1 MKTKDQNKFLYF
13 LSLPFIGIYYVVG
26 FIFNILDY
34 EFIGFTFIFKPLI
47 IFLKY
52 VSLGCYYTTYGIFY
66 PLIYIYNLII
76 DKIYDSRKTKIN
88 LTEIAPYEEV
98 NLDTSERT
106 STEENTPEAKKK
118 LSLSEML
125 KEKWDNLSINRER
138 KRKIDE
144 QNRKLILEIQKEK
157 KRSETPVAFKYTAI
171 DPKGKKETNIFIAL
185 SKMEVLTYL
194 TNENFKVLSI
204 ETSKL
209 INILYGPDSQFQ
221 TKMSTKDL
229 VFWLT
234 QLSTYIKSGITLTES
249 MRILSKQLGKK
260 RSKKRLYDSIVYNLT
275 LGESF
280 STALAKQ
287 GKTFPALLISM
298 IKTAEATGELES
310 TLDDMANYYTE
321 VENTRKAMVSA
332 LMYPTIISVF
342 SIGVITFILLYVM
355 PKFEGVY
362 SEAGAKLNP
371 FTQFLLDASAFLK
384 LNIVKILLV
393 ALLILLINIILYKKV
408 KEFRKFIQEVA
419 MKLPLFGKII
429 IYKEMNIFAK
439 TFASLL
445 KNNVFITDSIN
456 LLYEVTN
463 NEIYREIMLKTIN
476 NIARGEKISESFYN
490 QWAIPEVA
498 YYMIVTGESTGEL
511 AEMMEKVANY
521 YQVEHKSLVD
531 NLQALLEPVMIVFLA
546 VVVGGIVLAVILP
559 MFGLYDQIK

>member
-34 EFIGFTFIFKPLI
+34 EFIGFTFVFKPLI
-47 IFLKY
+47 IFFKY

-98 NLDTSERT
+98 NLDTSERA

-118 LSLSEML
+118 LSFSEML
-125 KEKWDNLSINRER
+125 KEKWNNLSINREH
-138 KRKIDE
+138 KRKIEE

-204 ETSKL
+204 QTSKL

-332 LMYPTIISVF
+332 LMYPSIISVF

-371 FTQFLLDASAFLK
+371 FTQFLLDASAFLQ

-393 ALLILLINIILYKKV
+393 ALLIMLINIILYKKV
-408 KEFRKFIQEVA
+408 KKFRKFIQEVA

-456 LLYEVTN
+456 LLYEVTS
-463 NEIYREIMLKTIN
+463 NEIYREIMLTTIN

-490 QWAIPEVA
+490 QWAVPEVA

>member
-34 EFIGFTFIFKPLI
+34 EFIGFTFVFKPLI
-47 IFLKY
+47 IFFKY

-66 PLIYIYNLII
+66 PLIYVYNLII

-88 LTEIAPYEEV
+88 LNEIAPYEEV
-98 NLDTSERT
+98 NLDTSES
-106 STEENTPEAKKK
+106 STKKENTPEVKKK
-118 LSLSEML
+118 LSLNEML
-125 KEKWDNLSINRER
+125 KEKWNNLSINRER
-138 KRKIDE
+138 KRRIEE

-194 TNENFKVLSI
+194 TNENLKVLSI

-221 TKMSTKDL
+221 TKMSIKDL

-362 SEAGAKLNP
+362 SAAGAKLNP
-371 FTQFLLDASAFLK
+371 FTQFLLDASAFLQ

-393 ALLILLINIILYKKV
+393 ALLIILINIILYKKV

-490 QWAIPEVA
+490 QWAVPEVA

-559 MFGLYDQIK
+559 MFGLYNQIK

>member
-34 EFIGFTFIFKPLI
+34 EFIGFTFVFKPLI
-47 IFLKY
+47 IFFKY

-66 PLIYIYNLII
+66 PLIYVYNLII

-88 LTEIAPYEEV
+88 LNEIAPYEEV
-98 NLDTSERT
+98 NLDTSES
-106 STEENTPEAKKK
+106 STKNENTPEVKKK
-118 LSLSEML
+118 LSLNEML
-125 KEKWDNLSINRER
+125 KEKWNNLSINRER

-371 FTQFLLDASAFLK
+371 FTQFLLDASAFLQ

-393 ALLILLINIILYKKV
+393 ALLILLINIILYKK
-408 KEFRKFIQEVA
+408 
-419 MKLPLFGKII
+419 
-429 IYKEMNIFAK
+429 
-439 TFASLL
+439 
-445 KNNVFITDSIN
+445 
-456 LLYEVTN
+456 
-463 NEIYREIMLKTIN
+463 
-476 NIARGEKISESFYN
+476 
-490 QWAIPEVA
+490 
-498 YYMIVTGESTGEL
+498 
-511 AEMMEKVANY
+511 
-521 YQVEHKSLVD
+521 
-531 NLQALLEPVMIVFLA
+531 
-546 VVVGGIVLAVILP
+546 
-559 MFGLYDQIK
+559 

>member
-34 EFIGFTFIFKPLI
+34 EFIGFTFVFKPLI
-47 IFLKY
+47 IFFKY

-66 PLIYIYNLII
+66 PLIYVYNLII

-88 LTEIAPYEEV
+88 LNEIAPYEEV
-98 NLDTSERT
+98 NLDTSES
-106 STEENTPEAKKK
+106 STKNENTPEVKKK
-118 LSLSEML
+118 LSLNEML
-125 KEKWDNLSINRER
+125 KEKWNNLSINRER
-138 KRKIDE
+138 KRRIEE

-194 TNENFKVLSI
+194 TNENLKVLSI

-221 TKMSTKDL
+221 TKMSIKDL

-362 SEAGAKLNP
+362 SAAGAKLNP
-371 FTQFLLDASAFLK
+371 FTQFLLDASAFLQ

-393 ALLILLINIILYKKV
+393 ALLIILINIILYKKV
-408 KEFRKFIQEVA
+408 KEFRKFIQEVS
-419 MKLPLFGKII
+419 MRLPLFGKII

-456 LLYEVTN
+456 LLYEVTS

-490 QWAIPEVA
+490 QWAVPEVA

-531 NLQALLEPVMIVFLA
+531 NLQALLEPVMIIFLA

-559 MFGLYDQIK
+559 MFGLYEQIK

>member
-1 MKTKDQNKFLYF
+1 MKAKSQNKFLYF

-26 FIFNILDY
+26 FIFSILDY
-34 EFIGFTFIFKPLI
+34 EFIGFTFVFKPLI
-47 IFLKY
+47 IFFKY

-66 PLIYIYNLII
+66 PLIYVYNFII

-88 LTEIAPYEEV
+88 LNEIAPYEEV
-98 NLDTSERT
+98 NLDTSERA
-106 STEENTPEAKKK
+106 STEVNTSEVKKK

-138 KRKIDE
+138 KRKIE
-144 QNRKLILEIQKEK
+144 EKNRKLIFEVQKEK

-171 DPKGKKETNIFIAL
+171 DPKGKKITNIFIAL

-194 TNENFKVLSI
+194 TNENLKVLSI

-332 LMYPTIISVF
+332 LMYPSIISVF
-342 SIGVITFILLYVM
+342 SVGVITFILLYVM
-355 PKFEGVY
+355 PKFESVY
-362 SEAGAKLNP
+362 SESGAKLNS

-384 LNIVKILLV
+384 INIVKILL
-393 ALLILLINIILYKKV
+393 AILLIILILIIMYKRIKV
-408 KEFRKFIQEVA
+408 FRRFIQELI

-456 LLYEVTN
+456 LLYEVTS
-463 NEIYREIMLKTIN
+463 NEIYREIMLTTIN
-476 NIARGEKISESFYN
+476 NIAKGEKISESFYN
-490 QWAIPEVA
+490 QWAVPEVA

-511 AEMMEKVANY
+511 AEMMDKVANY
-521 YQVEHKSLVD
+521 YQVEHRSLVN
-531 NLQALLEPVMIVFLA
+531 NLQALLEPVMIIFLA

>member
-47 IFLKY
+47 IFFKY

-66 PLIYIYNLII
+66 PLIYVYNLII

-88 LTEIAPYEEV
+88 LNEIAPYEEV
-98 NLDTSERT
+98 NLDTSEQA
-106 STEENTPEAKKK
+106 STEENTPEVKKK

-138 KRKIDE
+138 KRRMDE

-332 LMYPTIISVF
+332 LMYPSIISVF
-342 SIGVITFILLYVM
+342 SVGVITFILLYVM

-362 SEAGAKLNP
+362 KEAGAELNP
-371 FTQFLLDASAFLK
+371 FTQFLLDASAFLQ
-384 LNIVKILLV
+384 LNIIKILLV
-393 ALLILLINIILYKKV
+393 ILLIILILVILYRKV
-408 KEFRKFIQEVA
+408 KEFRKFMQEVA

-456 LLYEVTN
+456 LLYEVTS
-463 NEIYREIMLKTIN
+463 NEIYREIMLTTIN

-490 QWAIPEVA
+490 QWAVPEVA

-511 AEMMEKVANY
+511 AEMMDKVANY

-531 NLQALLEPVMIVFLA
+531 NLQALLEPIMIIFLA

-559 MFGLYDQIK
+559 MFKLYDQIK

>member
-34 EFIGFTFIFKPLI
+34 EFIGFTFVFKPLI
-47 IFLKY
+47 IFFKY
-52 VSLGCYYTTYGIFY
+52 VSLGCYYITYGIFY
-66 PLIYIYNLII
+66 PLIYVYNLII

-88 LTEIAPYEEV
+88 LNEIAPYEEV
-98 NLDTSERT
+98 NLDTSE
-106 STEENTPEAKKK
+106 SSPKEENIPNAKKK
-118 LSLSEML
+118 LSFSEML
-125 KEKWDNLSINRER
+125 KEKWNNLSINRER
-138 KRKIDE
+138 KRKIEE

-171 DPKGKKETNIFIAL
+171 DPKGKRVTNIFIAL

-204 ETSKL
+204 QTSKL

-280 STALAKQ
+280 STSLAKQ

-332 LMYPTIISVF
+332 LMYPSIISVF
-342 SIGVITFILLYVM
+342 SVGVITFILLYVM

-371 FTQFLLDASAFLK
+371 FTQFLLDASAFLQ

-393 ALLILLINIILYKKV
+393 ALLIILINIILYKKV
-408 KEFRKFIQEVA
+408 KEFRKFIQEVS
-419 MKLPLFGKII
+419 MRLPLFGKII

-456 LLYEVTN
+456 LLYEVTS

-490 QWAIPEVA
+490 QWAVPEVA

-531 NLQALLEPVMIVFLA
+531 NLQALLEPVMIIFLA

-559 MFGLYDQIK
+559 MFGLYEQIK

>member
-47 IFLKY
+47 IFFKY

-144 QNRKLILEIQKEK
+144 KNRKLILEIQKEK

-209 INILYGPDSQFQ
+209 INILYGPDSQFHTQ
-221 TKMSTKDL
+221 MSTNDL

-234 QLSTYIKSGITLTES
+234 QLSTHIKSGITLTDS
-249 MRILSKQLGKK
+249 MRI
-260 RSKKRLYDSIVYNLT
+260 
-275 LGESF
+275 
-280 STALAKQ
+280 
-287 GKTFPALLISM
+287 
-298 IKTAEATGELES
+298 
-310 TLDDMANYYTE
+310 
-321 VENTRKAMVSA
+321 
-332 LMYPTIISVF
+332 
-342 SIGVITFILLYVM
+342 
-355 PKFEGVY
+355 
-362 SEAGAKLNP
+362 
-371 FTQFLLDASAFLK
+371 
-384 LNIVKILLV
+384 
-393 ALLILLINIILYKKV
+393 
-408 KEFRKFIQEVA
+408 
-419 MKLPLFGKII
+419 
-429 IYKEMNIFAK
+429 
-439 TFASLL
+439 
-445 KNNVFITDSIN
+445 
-456 LLYEVTN
+456 
-463 NEIYREIMLKTIN
+463 
-476 NIARGEKISESFYN
+476 
-490 QWAIPEVA
+490 
-498 YYMIVTGESTGEL
+498 
-511 AEMMEKVANY
+511 
-521 YQVEHKSLVD
+521 
-531 NLQALLEPVMIVFLA
+531 
-546 VVVGGIVLAVILP
+546 
-559 MFGLYDQIK
+559 

>member
-34 EFIGFTFIFKPLI
+34 EFIGFTFVFKPLI
-47 IFLKY
+47 IFFKY
-52 VSLGCYYTTYGIFY
+52 VSLGCYYITYGIFY
-66 PLIYIYNLII
+66 PIIYVYNLII

-88 LTEIAPYEEV
+88 LNEIAPYEEV
-98 NLDTSERT
+98 NLDMSE
-106 STEENTPEAKKK
+106 SSPKEENTPEAKKK

-138 KRKIDE
+138 KRKIEE

-171 DPKGKKETNIFIAL
+171 DPKGKRVTNIFIAL

-204 ETSKL
+204 QTSKL

-280 STALAKQ
+280 STSLAKQ

-332 LMYPTIISVF
+332 LMYPSIISVF
-342 SIGVITFILLYVM
+342 SVGVITFILLYVM

-371 FTQFLLDASAFLK
+371 FTQFLLDASAFLQ

-393 ALLILLINIILYKKV
+393 VLLIILINIILYKKV
-408 KEFRKFIQEVA
+408 KEFRKFIQEVS
-419 MKLPLFGKII
+419 MRLPLFGKII

-445 KNNVFITDSIN
+445 KNNVFIADSIN
-456 LLYEVTN
+456 LLYEVTS

-490 QWAIPEVA
+490 QWAVPEVA

-531 NLQALLEPVMIVFLA
+531 NLQALLEPVMIIFLA

-559 MFGLYDQIK
+559 MFGLYEQIK

>member
-1 MKTKDQNKFLYF
+1 M
-13 LSLPFIGIYYVVG
+13 
-26 FIFNILDY
+26 
-34 EFIGFTFIFKPLI
+34 
-47 IFLKY
+47 
-52 VSLGCYYTTYGIFY
+52 
-66 PLIYIYNLII
+66 
-76 DKIYDSRKTKIN
+76 
-88 LTEIAPYEEV
+88 
-98 NLDTSERT
+98 
-106 STEENTPEAKKK
+106 KKK
-118 LSLSEML
+118 LSLNEML
-125 KEKWDNLSINRER
+125 KEKWNNLSINRER

-371 FTQFLLDASAFLK
+371 FTQFLLDASDFLQ

-456 LLYEVTN
+456 LLYEVTS
-463 NEIYREIMLKTIN
+463 NEIYREIMLTTIN

-490 QWAIPEVA
+490 QWAVPEVA

>member
-1 MKTKDQNKFLYF
+1 MKTNNQNKFLYF

-34 EFIGFTFIFKPLI
+34 EFIGITFIFKPLI
-47 IFLKY
+47 IFIKY

-66 PLIYIYNLII
+66 PLIYVYNLII

-88 LTEIAPYEEV
+88 LNEIAPYEEV
-98 NLDTSERT
+98 NLDTSES
-106 STEENTPEAKKK
+106 STKKENIPAVKKK
-118 LSLSEML
+118 LSLNEML
-125 KEKWDNLSINRER
+125 KEKWNNLSINRER

-185 SKMEVLTYL
+185 SKMEVLTFL
-194 TNENFKVLSI
+194 SNENFKVLSI

-221 TKMSTKDL
+221 TKMSIKDL

-280 STALAKQ
+280 STSLAKQ

-371 FTQFLLDASAFLK
+371 FTQFLLDASAFLQ

-393 ALLILLINIILYKKV
+393 ALLIILINIILYKKV

-456 LLYEVTN
+456 LLYEVTS
-463 NEIYREIMLKTIN
+463 NEIYREIMLTTIN

-490 QWAIPEVA
+490 QWAVPEVA

-531 NLQALLEPVMIVFLA
+531 NLQALLEPVMIIFLA

-559 MFGLYDQIK
+559 MFGLYEQIK